1 MLKIEKINIHYNKD
15 IIIDANLTIPDSSIT
30 VIKGVSGSGKSSLLR
45 QIVLEEQFFT
55 HYMLNGIEVNNGNID
70 DLKKSYLSFMDQQ
83 ATLIEDL
90 RIIDHFD
97 LIRDLYHSDN
107 AQWLIEQ
114 LDLKQV
120 LTKYPNQLS
129 GGEKT
134 RVALVLCILKDTPMI
149 VMDEP
154 TSSLDSYYTDIVIK
168 IIKKLSADHMVIVA
182 SHDEAL
188 FDQADY
194 IYEIDNQQLSLIKGE
209 VIVQDDNHE
218 QAVRTDKKVN
228 LGKYMVKMK
237 RHHLV
242 ANVIM
247 TLLISLSIAI
257 ASVGI
262 YFGLNQ
268 MSNNYASLEELYN
281 NEINIYKPIFE
292 DTKSYYS
299 ANGHENHFTQ
309 EEYDKIKKIEGIKEV
324 YPHLELVYHDASYP
338 FYDERRQKMDNNYDF
353 SIYHQGDLVTSL
365 DLLQVCE
372 MNKNDISLISYNDK
386 NNYDDYIETKYNDTG
401 IYLSKEFAKLFGLEN
416 IKQGATLR
424 FELLIP
430 IYKES
435 GDMLIS
441 LGDDGQDVPGY
452 PALCVSQTAE
462 LPIAGVLKGM
472 DMGTWSRSNDV
483 GLYVP
488 LSYYQEMINA
498 HLPSEI
504 DTYYFV
510 DEISWFKRD
519 VSDNETILE
528 TVTAIPWQ
536 PDCYTVKLESIE
548 NYKTILEEL
557 EKQGYVWMSGISFS
571 DTINDYAYNISD
583 TFITFSIALLLV
595 ISLINFVLKFINRD
609 GDYSLGRY
617 FKQLGY
623 SSKQTKQVLNKRY
636 RINCYFTLII
646 AVGLVVLYYVYAF
659 VTQNYL
665 VPFRGMYI
673 IIIVVLS
680 WIIEYGFPKLLLRG
694 ERK

>member
-15 IIIDANLTIPDSSIT
+15 IIIDANLAIPDSSIT

-45 QIVLEEQFFT
+45 QVILEEQFFDY
-55 HYMLNGIEVNNGNID
+55 YMLSGIEVNDDNID

-90 RIIDHFD
+90 RIIDHFE
-97 LIRDLYHSDN
+97 LMHDLYHRDD

-120 LTKYPNQLS
+120 LSKYPNQLS

-134 RVALVLCILKDTPMI
+134 RVALVLCILKDTPVI

-182 SHDEAL
+182 SHDEVL
-188 FDQADY
+188 FEQADY
-194 IYEIDNQQLSLIKGE
+194 IYEIENQQLNLIKGE
-209 VIVQDDNHE
+209 VIVQDE
-218 QAVRTDKKVN
+218 YPVQAVRTDKKVN

-237 RHHLV
+237 KHHLT

-268 MSNNYASLEELYN
+268 MSNSYASLEELYN

-309 EEYDKIKKIEGIKEV
+309 EEYDKIKKIDGLKEI
-324 YPHLELVYHDASYP
+324 YPHLELGYRGANYLID
-338 FYDERRQKMDNNYDF
+338 DERRHKMDNDYDF
-353 SIYHQGDLVTSL
+353 SIYYQGDLVTSL
-365 DLLQVCE
+365 DLLKVCE
-372 MNKNDISLISYNDK
+372 TNINDISLISYNDK

-430 IYKES
+430 TYKES
-435 GDMLIS
+435 GDLLIS

-452 PALCVSQTAE
+452 PALCVSEAVE
-462 LPIAGVLKGM
+462 LPIVGVLKGM

-498 HLPSEI
+498 HLSGEI
-504 DTYYFV
+504 DTYYYV
-510 DEISWFKRD
+510 DEISGFKRD
-519 VSDNETILE
+519 VSDNEMILE

-536 PDCYTVKLESIE
+536 PDCYTVKLDSIE
-548 NYKTILEEL
+548 NYETILEEL
-557 EKQGYVWMSGISFS
+557 EKQGYVWMSGIALS

-583 TFITFSIALLLV
+583 TFIIFSIALLLV

-609 GDYSLGRY
+609 GDYSLGKY

-623 SSKQTKQVLNKRY
+623 SSKQSKRVLNKRY
-636 RINCYFTLII
+636 RINCYLTIMPAITFIF
-646 AVGLVVLYYVYAF
+646 LYYGYAF
-659 VTQNYL
+659 ISKNYL
-665 VPFRGMYI
+665 VPFKLIYLI
-673 IIIVVLS
+673 FIVVLS
-680 WIIEYGFPKLLLRG
+680 WLIEYLFPKLFLRG
-694 ERK
+694 EQK